1 MSAPVPLPTMSDL
14 TRLLHL
20 GLCDTLEKAK
30 EAEALQEPYG
40 RPKIM
45 SVEDVEEKINEER

>member
-1 MSAPVPLPTMSDL
+1 MSDL

-30 EAEALQEPYG
+30 DADALKEPYG